1 MLQSNRVNLGSYA
14 IWKLLFLI
22 LGIWYFFIKDINP
35 DIKLQTFLILS
46 QLFCIETLI
55 TARFDSIIYK
65 RNE

>member
-22 LGIWYFFIKDINP
+22 LGIWYFFIKEINP

-55 TARFDSIIYK
+55 TARFDSIIHK
-65 RNE
+65 RDP